1 MKKTLVIFGAGK
13 GCGFMMEDSFTQGG
27 GVVGIPMEDK
37 FTVDVYA
44 MWNKDFE
51 KIFLFKNVVQY
62 LKQQAEKNWPN
73 SDKK

>member
-1 MKKTLVIFGAGK
+1 MQQLIQKGM

-27 GVVGIPMEDK
+27 GVVGIPMEDE

-51 KIFLFKNVVQY
+51 KIFLFKDVVQY
-62 LKQQAEKNWPN
+62 LKQQAEKNLAQ
-73 SDKK
+73 